1 MDVDRTNFTELIGRM
16 TATPSANIFTN
27 RETEMLLRSLNLRR
41 LSYVLF
47 TGEKNHFLAQLPI
60 IQEKLVDI
68 LRTNVVAPIV
78 HSEVY
83 LCMRVLLCRL
93 SPRNLSSFWPV
104 ILTELVRI
112 FEQTLAAPPQ
122 DGSDDLLLILSACKF
137 LDLLVVL
144 QTEEFQV
151 HQWMFITDTVDAL
164 HRPPEW
170 RPDSL
175 MDQLAQIIGGI
186 PDTRKAEKNGLG
198 VNNAPRNTMDSKA
211 TAHPATSSS
220 RVSVAEPVSR
230 RPLLGSIK
238 SIDSIQ
244 DLQPFFSRVSLFA
257 YESTYAGGL
266 VDWDAVELGLLNDIF
281 DGR

>member
-1 MDVDRTNFTELIGRM
+1 
-16 TATPSANIFTN
+16 
-27 RETEMLLRSLNLRR
+27 MLLRSLNLRR

-47 TGEKNHFLAQLPI
+47 TGEKNHFLAQLPV

-93 SPRNLSSFWPV
+93 SPHNLSSFWPV

-112 FEQTLAAPPQ
+112 FEQILVVPPQ
-122 DGSDDLLLILSACKF
+122 DGSDDLLLALSACKF
-137 LDLLVVL
+137 LDLLIVL

-164 HRPPEW
+164 YRPDDW
-170 RPDSL
+170 RPESL
-175 MDQLAQIIGGI
+175 MDQLAQVTSGI
-186 PDTRKAEKNGLG
+186 PDTRKAQTNGAEINSAPG
-198 VNNAPRNTMDSKA
+198 NAADSHVK
-211 TAHPATSSS
+211 TNIATSNS
-220 RVSVAEPVSR
+220 VSR
-230 RPLLGSIK
+230 RPLLGSVK
-238 SIDSIQ
+238 SIDKIK
-244 DLQPFFSRVSLFA
+244 DLQPFFSCISLFA

-266 VDWDAVELGLLNDIF
+266 VDWDAVEQGLLNDMF
-281 DGR
+281 EGR